1 MNIKNE
7 NKPVSGD
14 DGDNASDSGGP
25 GWLEACRREEAIRKL
40 LGRSEGERLKMGDVE
55 EVALDLGVSR
65 ATLYRL
71 ITAYRQTPT
80 VEALEPRQ
88 RGRRKGALILDK
100 PRHDLIRKTI
110 REVYLKP
117 QRPTLA
123 YLVGQVHLRFA
134 QQGWPYPDRRT
145 VKARVD
151 EIERRSAAHKR
162 RDAAA
167 IKATTP
173 VTGQYKASRPLEV
186 IQIDH
191 TLVDLVVVDEETRA
205 PLKRPWLTL
214 AIDVF
219 TRMIAGFYLSMDPP
233 SRLSVGLC
241 LLHAVYDKTAW
252 LKEREIDAFWP
263 MAGLPES
270 VHVDNGADF
279 RSKAFIRGC
288 RNEGVGIIWRPPG
301 QPHYGGH
308 IERLIGT
315 MMGEVHLLPGTSF
328 GNPVERGSYDSKKNS
343 AMSLRQLE
351 YYLGWEIAG
360 GYHERIHSALMRSP
374 LGVWREHEAQVSLRM
389 PHDRMAF
396 WVSFLPEERR
406 KLRPDGVWLHG
417 LPYWSNVLSADLG
430 GAKRELLVK
439 YDPRDISRIFVQ
451 RPSGRF
457 IEARTRDL
465 TFPSISLR
473 EWSRQRAQVRAKAK
487 AEQNP
492 SQWLATAQAKRRI
505 VDEAIQKTAQARRSP
520 RRGQK
525 SSVDDEG
532 FGSLTGVDSRTP
544 SALELTE
551 KRRDR

>member
-7 NKPVSGD
+7 NSRSLDDEGD
-14 DGDNASDSGGP
+14 DSGGEGP
-25 GWLEACRREEAIRKL
+25 GWLEACRREEAIREL
-40 LGRSEGERLKMGDVE
+40 LGRSDGERLKMCDVE
-55 EVALDLGVSR
+55 EVALELGVSR

-88 RGRRKGALILDK
+88 RGRQKGALVLGK

-123 YLVGQVHLRFA
+123 HLVEQVHLRFA
-134 QQGWPYPDRRT
+134 QQGWPLPDRRT

-151 EIERRSAAHKR
+151 EIERRLTARKR
-162 RDAAA
+162 RDEAA

-173 VTGQYKASRPLEV
+173 VPGRYTASRPLEV

-205 PLKRPWLTL
+205 PLTRPWVTF

-219 TRMIAGFYLSMDPP
+219 TRMIVGFHLSMDPP
-233 SRLSVGLC
+233 SRLSVSLC

-252 LKEREIDAFWP
+252 LKEREIDAYWP
-263 MAGLPES
+263 IAGLPETI
-270 VHVDNGADF
+270 HVDNGADF
-279 RSKAFIRGC
+279 RSRAFIHGC
-288 RNEGVGIIWRPPG
+288 RNEGVDVIWRPPG
-301 QPHYGGH
+301 QPNYGGH

-315 MMGEVHLLPGTSF
+315 MMGVVHLLPGTSF
-328 GNPVERGSYDSKKNS
+328 GNPIERGSYDSKKNS
-343 AMSLRQLE
+343 AMSLRELE
-351 YYLGWEIAG
+351 CYLGWEIAG
-360 GYHERIHSALMRSP
+360 GYHERIHSGLMRSP
-374 LGVWREHEAQVSLRM
+374 LAVWREHEGQVKLRM

-396 WVSFLPEERR
+396 WVSFLPDERR
-406 KLRPDGVWLHG
+406 RLRQDGVWLHG

-430 GAKRELLVK
+430 GPKRELLVK
-439 YDPRDISRIFVQ
+439 YDPRDISSIFIQ

-457 IEARTRDL
+457 IEARTRDV

-473 EWSRQRAQVRAKAK
+473 EWSRRRAQVREKTR
-487 AEQNP
+487 AERNP
-492 SQWLATAQAKRRI
+492 NQWLATAQAKRRI
-505 VDEAIQKTAQARRSP
+505 VDEAIQKTAQARRSA
-520 RRGQK
+520 RREQK

-544 SALELTE
+544 SALELEE

>member
-7 NKPVSGD
+7 NMPVGGD
-14 DGDNASDSGGP
+14 DADNASGSGDP

-40 LGRSEGERLKMGDVE
+40 LSRSEGERLKMGDVE
-55 EVALDLGVSR
+55 EVALELGVSR

-71 ITAYRQTPT
+71 ITAYRHTPT

-88 RGRRKGALILDK
+88 RGRRKGALVLDK

-134 QQGWPYPDRRT
+134 QQGWPFPDRRT

-151 EIERRSAAHKR
+151 EIERRVAAHKR

-173 VTGQYKASRPLEV
+173 VPGQYKASRPLEV

-191 TLVDLVVVDEETRA
+191 TLVDLVVVDEETRT

-233 SRLSVGLC
+233 SLLSVSLC
-241 LLHAVYDKTAW
+241 LLHAVYDKAAW
-252 LKEREIDAFWP
+252 LKEREIDASWP
-263 MAGLPES
+263 IAGLPES
-270 VHVDNGADF
+270 MHVDNGADF

-288 RNEGVGIIWRPPG
+288 RNEGIEIIWRPPG
-301 QPHYGGH
+301 GPHYGGH

-315 MMGEVHLLPGTSF
+315 MMGEMHLLPGTSF
-328 GNPVERGSYDSKKNS
+328 GNPIERGSYDSKQHS
-343 AMSLRQLE
+343 AMSLRELE
-351 YYLGWEIAG
+351 CYLGWEIAG

-374 LGVWREHEAQVSLRM
+374 SAVWREHEGRVQLRM

-396 WVSFLPEERR
+396 WVSFLPEEHR
-406 KLRPDGVWLHG
+406 KLRPDGVWLHR

-430 GAKRELLVK
+430 GAKSEVLVK
-439 YDPRDISRIFVQ
+439 YDPRDISRVFVQ

-473 EWSRQRAQVRAKAK
+473 EWNQQRAELRAKAK
-487 AEQNP
+487 AERNP
-492 SQWLATAQAKRRI
+492 NQWLVTAQAKRRI

-520 RRGQK
+520 RPEKK
-525 SSVDDEG
+525 SSVEDEG
-532 FGSLTGVDSRTP
+532 FGSLTGIDSRTP
-544 SALELTE
+544 SEQELTE
-551 KRRDR
+551 RRRDR

>member
-1 MNIKNE
+1 MGAKSE
-7 NKPVSGD
+7 NLPSND
-14 DGDNASDSGGP
+14 DDPLRSEES
-25 GWLEACRREEAIRKL
+25 GWLEACHREAAIREL
-40 LGRSEGERLKMGDVE
+40 LGRSDGRRLKMGDVE
-55 EVALDLGVSR
+55 ETALQLGVSQ

-71 ITAYRQTPT
+71 VRAYRQTPS
-80 VEALEPRQ
+80 VEALQPRQ
-88 RGRRKGALILDK
+88 RGRQKGARVLDK

-123 YLVGQVHLRFA
+123 HLVGQIHLRFA
-134 QQGWPYPDRRT
+134 QQGWPLPDRRT
-145 VKARVD
+145 IKARVD
-151 EIERRSAAHKR
+151 DIDRRVTARKR
-162 RDAAA
+162 RDEPA

-173 VTGQYKASRPLEV
+173 VPGEYRASRPLEV

-191 TLVDLVVVDEETRA
+191 TLVDLTIVDEETRA

-219 TRMIAGFYLSMDPP
+219 TRMVAGFHLSMDPP
-233 SRLSVGLC
+233 SRLSISLC
-241 LLHAVYDKTAW
+241 LLLAVYDKSAW
-252 LKEREIDAFWP
+252 LKEREIDASWP
-263 MAGLPES
+263 IAGLPES
-270 VHVDNGADF
+270 FHVDNGADF
-279 RSKAFIRGC
+279 RSKAFVHGC
-288 RNEGVGIIWRPPG
+288 RNSGVDIVWRPPN

-315 MMGEVHLLPGTSF
+315 MMGEIHLLPGTSF
-328 GNPVERGSYDSKKNS
+328 GNPIERGDYDSKKNA
-343 AMSLRQLE
+343 AMSLRELE
-351 YYLGWEIAG
+351 CYLGWEIAG
-360 GYHERIHSALMRSP
+360 CYHERIHSGLQRSP
-374 LGVWREHEAQVSLRM
+374 LGVWREQEAQVKLRM
-389 PHDRMAF
+389 PHDRMTF

-430 GAKRELLVK
+430 AAKRELLVK
-439 YDPRDISRIFVQ
+439 YDPRDISSIFIQ

-465 TFPSISLR
+465 AFPSISLR
-473 EWSRQRAQVRAKAK
+473 EWNRQRAQVRAKAK
-487 AEQNP
+487 AERNP
-492 SQWLATAQAKRRI
+492 NQWLSTAQAKRRI

-520 RRGQK
+520 QRNQK

-532 FGSLTGVDSRTP
+532 FGSLTGVDSRIP

-551 KRRDR
+551 KRHDR